1 MSMENLLGS
10 FVWHELMT
18 TDTESASA
26 FFGKVAGWKTQ
37 GWAVDPGYKMFMREN
52 RNKMRSGPSTTVTR
66 DAEAEPALL
75 PSSVS
80 NAAAAT
86 PAAFSAMFDGPAD
99 LAMQRKMENKQ

>member
-1 MSMENLLGS
+1 M
-10 FVWHELMT
+10 
-18 TDTESASA
+18 
-26 FFGKVAGWKTQ
+26 KK
-37 GWAVDPGYKMFMREN
+37 YKDNEEAREMFMREN

-66 DAEAEPALL
+66 DAVAEPALL

-80 NAAAAT
+80 NAAAA

>member
-1 MSMENLLGS
+1 M
-10 FVWHELMT
+10 
-18 TDTESASA
+18 
-26 FFGKVAGWKTQ
+26 KK
-37 GWAVDPGYKMFMREN
+37 YKDNEEAREMFMREN

-66 DAEAEPALL
+66 DAEPALL

-80 NAAAAT
+80 NAAAA

>member
-1 MSMENLLGS
+1 
-10 FVWHELMT
+10 
-18 TDTESASA
+18 
-26 FFGKVAGWKTQ
+26 
-37 GWAVDPGYKMFMREN
+37 MFMREN

-66 DAEAEPALL
+66 DAEAEPA

-86 PAAFSAMFDGPAD
+86 PATFNAMFDGPAD